1 MSERG
6 VFAFD
11 RGIWDHPSFANEPLT
26 EREAWAWLIGE
37 ASFKARTK
45 RIGSVVLELKR
56 GQVAA
61 SLRFMADK
69 WQWSEPRVRRFLK
82 RLKTDAMIDAST
94 DAGITVITICNYD
107 KYQKVSLP
115 RDAAIDAPSDA
126 AATQQRRKVE
136 STESTEGSSELRSAP
151 PPAIAPVY
159 TDSRHEL
166 WGEGVPILVS
176 MGVAEKQSRTMI
188 GTWLKATK
196 DDAQAVLGAIQR
208 ARDNRIHNPIPW
220 ITKGL
225 TGPAN
230 GTAAN
235 GFRTNSASQQSG
247 SASVLAGVA
256 AATERRARE
265 RSAAGQQR
273 PVSDNADPPAR
284 DDADLFRANGSA
296 AAHR

>member
-6 VFAFD
+6 VFAVD

-26 EREAWAWLIGE
+26 EREAWTWLIGE

-61 SLRFMADK
+61 STRFMANK
-69 WQWSEPRVRRFLK
+69 WQWSESRVRRFLK
-82 RLKTDAMIDAST
+82 RLKTDAMIDAAT

-115 RDAAIDAPSDA
+115 RDAGSDAHIDAS
-126 AATQQRRKVE
+126 ATQPRRKEE
-136 STESTEGSSELRSAP
+136 STESTEDSSVANATAP
-151 PPAIAPVY
+151 AGAPVY

-176 MGVAEKQSRTMI
+176 LGVAESSARGNI
-188 GTWLKATK
+188 GRWLKTMR

-208 ARDNRIHNPIPW
+208 ARDNRVHNPVPW
-220 ITKGL
+220 ITQAL
-225 TGPAN
+225 AGPTN
-230 GTAAN
+230 GARPSN
-235 GFRTNSASQQSG
+235 FRTNSSSQQSG
-247 SASVLAGVA
+247 SAPVFAGVA
-256 AATERRARE
+256 AAAERRARE
-265 RSAAGQQR
+265 RNAAGQERQV
-273 PVSDNADPPAR
+273 PVDASPAESDDP
-284 DDADLFRANGSA
+284 DLFGAGA
-296 AAHR
+296 GTAAHR

>member
-1 MSERG
+1 
-6 VFAFD
+6 VFAVD
-11 RGIWDHPSFANEPLT
+11 RGIWEHPSFADEPLT

-45 RIGSVVLELKR
+45 RIGSVVLQLKR

-61 SLRFMADK
+61 SLRFLANK

-82 RLKTDAMIDAST
+82 RLKTDAMIDAAT
-94 DAGITVITICNYD
+94 DAGITVINVCNYN

-115 RDAAIDAPSDA
+115 VGAATDAQSDA
-126 AATQQRRKVE
+126 AATQQRRKLE
-136 STESTEGSSELRSAP
+136 STENTEGSSELRSAP
-151 PPAIAPVY
+151 PRASAPIY

-176 MGVAEKQSRTMI
+176 MGVSEHSARGNI
-188 GTWLKATK
+188 GRWLKTMR

-208 ARDNRIHNPIPW
+208 ARDSRVLNPVPW
-220 ITKGL
+220 ITNAL
-225 TGPAN
+225 AGPTN
-230 GTAAN
+230 GTAPHD
-235 GFRTNSASQQSG
+235 FRTHPRSQQSG
-247 SASVLAGVA
+247 SAPVLAGVA

-273 PVSDNADPPAR
+273 QVPLDADPAER
-284 DDADLFRANGSA
+284 DDPELFGAGAGA